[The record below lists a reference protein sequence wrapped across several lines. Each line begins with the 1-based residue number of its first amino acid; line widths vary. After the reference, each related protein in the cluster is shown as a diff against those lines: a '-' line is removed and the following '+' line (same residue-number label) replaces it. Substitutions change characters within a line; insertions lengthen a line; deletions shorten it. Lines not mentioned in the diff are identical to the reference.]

1 MDPSSSDDECVSVQL
16 SGSDMAPRAMKTI
29 LRQRFPMRRYHLE
42 SDGRLSNVVKA
53 MDRSVENAATC
64 TTAPVLAASHTL
76 SSPSMPLIARAM
88 SSLAAS
94 DLGSEDL
101 SRILSAQ
108 LDSLAVSPQTKQS
121 IVPALLGIA
130 KLAKVQ
136 SQSLP
141 MPISL
146 SPPTAP
152 EPEPVGTTA
161 ESSSITLPYQMR
173 QRSFSSSSGSGYTG
187 LVVNGSVSHQERS
200 ILSTTIEFSVFV
212 AMESQV
218 GLLGHRPPPQK

>member
-16 SGSDMAPRAMKTI
+16 SGSDMAPKAMKTI

-42 SDGRLSNVVKA
+42 SDGRLSNVVKV
-53 MDRSVENAATC
+53 MDRSVDNAATC
-64 TTAPVLAASHTL
+64 TMAPALATKFPPDSGTTDMITQSIATFLQPHT

-101 SRILSAQ
+101 SQVLSAQ
-108 LDSLAVSPQTKQS
+108 LDSLAISPQTKQN

-136 SQSLP
+136 SQRLP
-141 MPISL
+141 TPVSL
-146 SPPTAP
+146 SPTAP
-152 EPEPVGTTA
+152 EPELMGTIA

-173 QRSFSSSSGSGYTG
+173 QRPFSSSSGSGYTVWYFG
-187 LVVNGSVSHQERS
+187 KANSSL
-200 ILSTTIEFSVFV
+200 
-212 AMESQV
+212 
-218 GLLGHRPPPQK
+218 